1 MVAFVALLYQVL
13 ATVIS
18 QAKLV
23 VSEILEPSPRN
34 EYAQAVA
41 ALPAVH
47 DLCMSVFGGT
57 RAPAVSQPSTA
68 AADLP
73 ASSAQVL
80 RR

>member
-1 MVAFVALLYQVL
+1 MVLPYRFHLFVPVVAFVAPFHQVL

-41 ALPAVH
+41 ALPAVQ
-47 DLCMSVFGGT
+47 DLCMSVFGST
-57 RAPAVSQPSTA
+57 RAPAIS
-68 AADLP
+68 
-73 ASSAQVL
+73 
-80 RR
+80 